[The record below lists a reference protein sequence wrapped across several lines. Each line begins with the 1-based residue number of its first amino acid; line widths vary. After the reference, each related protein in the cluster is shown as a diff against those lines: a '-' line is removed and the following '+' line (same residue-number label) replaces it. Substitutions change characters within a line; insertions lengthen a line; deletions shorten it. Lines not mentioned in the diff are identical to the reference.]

1 MLDYTPPLGLTKG
14 APVGIQLDGRSFV
27 SVLGFLSSL
36 CLGACSVVRPCVR
49 FFNSIIL
56 VHLYQW
62 GPKDPRW

>member
-1 MLDYTPPLGLTKG
+1 MLDYTPLRIDKRG

-27 SVLGFLSSL
+27 SVFGLLSSL
-36 CLGACSVVRPCVR
+36 CLGVCLVVRPCVR
-49 FFNSIIL
+49 FFNSTIL